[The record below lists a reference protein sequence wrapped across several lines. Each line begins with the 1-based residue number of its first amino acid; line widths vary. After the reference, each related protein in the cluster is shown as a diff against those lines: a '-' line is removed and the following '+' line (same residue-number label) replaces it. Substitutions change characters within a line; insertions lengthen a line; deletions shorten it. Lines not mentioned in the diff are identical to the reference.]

1 MSVSNKITKSLYWVF
16 FHTPY
21 ISKSGSQTR
30 INAIFIPKWRRYSLK
45 SNEGTRYLESR
56 YTLLILY
63 DTGEN
68 GTSIKSLAK
77 NSFLNIDKNKTKEKR
92 EIKVP
97 HYRLKVRICC
107 FLEYNY
113 WFCVNITI
121 NLSESCLEE

>member
-1 MSVSNKITKSLYWVF
+1 MKSINKEIELKTQPQSITPIFLKMSVSNKITKWVYIESSS
-16 FHTPY
+16 TLPY

-30 INAIFIPKWRRYSLK
+30 INAFFIPKWRRYSLK

-77 NSFLNIDKNKTKEKR
+77 NSFLNIDKKQNQRKKR
-92 EIKVP
+92 D
-97 HYRLKVRICC
+97 
-107 FLEYNY
+107 
-113 WFCVNITI
+113 
-121 NLSESCLEE
+121 